1 MRRAVALRFVF
12 ATVLACVPFARTLA
26 QTERD
31 RDPLELDLSGVLQAI
46 QLNRLGLA
54 LQRVNAL
61 LAAHPTF
68 RLGYLIRGD
77 LLLARTRPLQTFGDV
92 AKTVPRDKV
101 EGLRAEALARL
112 HALRDRPSSNMM
124 PQYVLQLSP
133 EQKYALVVDS
143 HGSRLYVFRNVGGLP
158 RYVADYYVTLGKR
171 GMDKT
176 REGDQKTPV
185 GLYHVTANLPQ
196 QKLADYYGVGAFP
209 LNYPNA
215 WDRSLGRNGHGIWLH
230 GTPPDT
236 YSRPP
241 RASDGCIVLANPDL
255 ESVARFVRIDLTPV
269 IISDQIDWT
278 TAASLEAERRS
289 LAAAIEAWRADW
301 ESRNLGRYLS
311 HYSRS
316 FHGDGQ
322 DFAQWAARKRLVNS
336 AKTWVKVGISDVS
349 MLRYPREPFVVVS
362 FEQDYRSNNLSN
374 VMRKKQYW
382 VKRGGTWK
390 ILYEGPAD
398 SGTTPL
404 KEQHD
409 TTRSLQ
415 AAGDAVRRGHRV
427 HGLGG

>member
-1 MRRAVALRFVF
+1 MRHAFALRFVL
-12 ATVLACVPFARTLA
+12 AAVLACVPSAPALA

-31 RDPLELDLSGVLQAI
+31 RDPLELDLSGVLKAI
-46 QLNRLGLA
+46 ELNQLGLA

-61 LAAHPTF
+61 LVAHPTF

-112 HALRDRPSSNMM
+112 HALRDRPSSNKL

-158 RYVADYYVTLGKR
+158 HYVADYYVTLGKR

-185 GLYHVTANLPQ
+185 GVYHVTANLPR
-196 QKLADYYGVGAFP
+196 QKLAGYYGVGAFP

-215 WDRSLGRNGHGIWLH
+215 WDRSLGRSGHGIWLH

-241 RASDGCIVLANPDL
+241 RASDGCVVLANPDL

-269 IISDQIDWT
+269 IITDRIDWT
-278 TAASLEAERRS
+278 NAASLEAERRS

-301 ESRNLGRYLS
+301 ESRDATRYLS
-311 HYSRS
+311 HYSGR

-336 AKTWVKVGISDVS
+336 AKTWIKVGISDVS

-362 FEQDYRSNNLSN
+362 FEQDYRSNNLAN

-382 VKRGGTWK
+382 VKEAGAWK

-398 SGTTPL
+398 AGPAPI
-404 KEQHD
+404 KEQHE

-415 AAGDAVRRGHRV
+415 AAGDAVRRGHRL